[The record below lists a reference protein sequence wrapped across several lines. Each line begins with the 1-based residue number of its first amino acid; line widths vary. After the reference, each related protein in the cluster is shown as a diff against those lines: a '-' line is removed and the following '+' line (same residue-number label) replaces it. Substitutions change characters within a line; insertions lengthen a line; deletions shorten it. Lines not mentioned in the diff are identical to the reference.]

1 MPGKLNY
8 FFKKMIMEKN
18 KLTGIRIFIVSVLI
32 LLNAQLASA
41 QVSSDI
47 TITGLAA
54 NVANVI
60 WIVATIIVVV
70 FWVITGVAFLTAQGD
85 PSKMQKAKLALFTA
99 VGGTVIV
106 VLAYS
111 VMSIISNAIFFGA

>member
-1 MPGKLNY
+1 
-8 FFKKMIMEKN
+8 MEKN
-18 KLTGIRIFIVSVLI
+18 KLTGSKILFFISIVFLSV
-32 LLNAQLASA
+32 AQLTLA

-60 WIVATIIVVV
+60 WIVATVIVVV

-106 VLAYS
+106 ILAYS

>member
-1 MPGKLNY
+1 MK
-8 FFKKMIMEKN
+8 KN
-18 KLTGIRIFIVSVLI
+18 KLAGLKGSFLSIISAVVL
-32 LLNAQLASA
+32 LGAQLASA

-60 WIVATIIVVV
+60 WIVATVIVVV
-70 FWVITGVAFLTAQGD
+70 FWVITGIAFLTAQGD
-85 PSKMQKAKLALFTA
+85 PAKLQKAKLALFTA

-106 VLAYS
+106 ILAYS